1 MVQNEINSL
10 CLSRSRQSSS
20 VASSS
25 TDRAHPSSRKV
36 CRNADAGTPGVER
49 TASDGCERERERRI
63 FVARRKKRKR
73 RRKRRRRV
81 YSGLLSAS
89 LATLFSAER

>member
-49 TASDGCERERERRI
+49 TAVPTTCSSSRTGNRRSI
-63 FVARRKKRKR
+63 DQ
-73 RRKRRRRV
+73 
-81 YSGLLSAS
+81 
-89 LATLFSAER
+89 